1 MKRTEHILVATD
13 FGESSQRAEALAVGL
28 AQKLSA
34 KLTLVHVWSVP
45 LPAYAEGL
53 SWPTDMIE
61 AAARDALARTH
72 ARLQDMHPNTEAV
85 LATGPVA
92 DRVLETAK
100 ERGADLIAIGTHG
113 RRGLVRAFLGSVAE
127 RIVRL
132 SPVPV
137 LTVKG
142 EGS

>member
-1 MKRTEHILVATD
+1 MKTEHIVVATD
-13 FGESSQRAEALAVGL
+13 FGESSQRAEALAVSL
-28 AQKLSA
+28 AKKLAA
-34 KLTLVHVWSVP
+34 KLTVLHVWSIP

-72 ARLQDMHPNTEAV
+72 ARLQDMHPNTDAV

-92 DRVLETAK
+92 DRILETAQ
-100 ERGADLIAIGTHG
+100 ERGGDLIVIGTHG

-127 RIVRL
+127 RVVRL

-137 LTVKG
+137 LTVRA
-142 EGS
+142 EGG